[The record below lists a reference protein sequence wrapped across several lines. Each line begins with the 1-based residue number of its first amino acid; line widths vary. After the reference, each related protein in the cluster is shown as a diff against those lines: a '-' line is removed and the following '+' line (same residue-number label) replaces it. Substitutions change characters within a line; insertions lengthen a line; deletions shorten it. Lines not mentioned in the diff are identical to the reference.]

1 MKTSN
6 TIRFAIA
13 SNLFALIVCAIA
25 CTEDK
30 KSTIGEYQVN
40 LEMDHIVV
48 MDNGRHVAT
57 LPYREIGNLEN
68 VFIIDNE

>member
-1 MKTSN
+1 MKTSK
-6 TIRFAIA
+6 TIRLAIA
-13 SNLFALIVCAIA
+13 SNLLALIVCVIA

-30 KSTIGEYQVN
+30 KPMVGEYQVN
-40 LEMDHIVV
+40 LEMDHIVL

-57 LPYREIGNLEN
+57 LPYNQIGTLEN